1 MGRGGGATAQTTIVA
16 AAATQDA
23 PSAMSPAS
31 TSPVMATPNI
41 AKNYVTPVFDKKDH
55 FYAAKSDGALAKMI
69 KEITSVVDEIVAKK
83 SNLKLSMSERQ
94 AGQMVKDGLNAIKR
108 F

>member
-1 MGRGGGATAQTTIVA
+1 
-16 AAATQDA
+16 
-23 PSAMSPAS
+23 
-31 TSPVMATPNI
+31 
-41 AKNYVTPVFDKKDH
+41 DH